1 MDMDKFEIENY
12 LEAGSRTRSSMDIEI
27 IYRVGN
33 EIAARIKN
41 GGKLILM
48 GNGGSAA
55 DAQHI
60 AAELLG
66 RYFKERRSLP
76 AIALT
81 TNTSALTAIAN
92 DYSYDYVFE
101 RQVEAFA
108 KAEDAVIGISTSGS
122 SRNVVRGLSK
132 AKELGALTIGFTGSR
147 KGEIDRIADY
157 TIKVPSETTPIIQ
170 EVHIAIGHIISQIV
184 EDVIAA

>member
-1 MDMDKFEIENY
+1 MNMDKFEIENY
-12 LEAGSRTRSSMDIEI
+12 LEAGSRTRSSMDIEM

-33 EIAARIKN
+33 EIAERIRK

-108 KAEDAVIGISTSGS
+108 KPEDAVIGISTSGS
-122 SRNVVRGLSK
+122 SKNVVRGLSK
-132 AKELGALTIGFTGSR
+132 AKEIGSLTIGFTGAR
-147 KGEIDRIADY
+147 KGEIDKIAHY
-157 TIKVPSETTPIIQ
+157 TVKVPSETTPIIQ
-170 EVHIAIGHIISQIV
+170 EVHIAIGHLISQIV
-184 EDVIAA
+184 EDAISP